1 MLMINIRTN
10 ARVNFTFFSNPN
22 LVFGQERRE
31 FLTTDG
37 TDETDDESDES
48 QMMNDKDQR
57 PANDVNGRENS
68 IKRNPFA
75 SICVICGQIFLLLL
89 LVLLLEDTLR

>member
-1 MLMINIRTN
+1 MATEQHVLMINIRTN

-37 TDETDDESDES
+37 TDETDDENDES

-68 IKRNPFA
+68 IKRNHSRQSA
-75 SICVICGQIFLLLL
+75 
-89 LVLLLEDTLR
+89 